1 MYFSIYVQN
10 CQRKEGQ
17 ALEGLFSIRTHSG
30 HQGQDFQWK
39 GKKVLNFA
47 MEVKKIGTIDTF
59 VHCTI
64 HFYGNLGTE
73 SLFCFYM
80 CTCYYAKTGICVR

>member
-17 ALEGLFSIRTHSG
+17 ALEGLFSIRTHSW

-39 GKKVLNFA
+39 GKKVLNFE
-47 MEVKKIGTIDTF
+47 MEVKKICTFNTFLHHTIKWYFGYGVPTLLLNVHVILVKWTF
-59 VHCTI
+59 V
-64 HFYGNLGTE
+64 
-73 SLFCFYM
+73 
-80 CTCYYAKTGICVR
+80 

>member
-1 MYFSIYVQN
+1 MYFSICVQN

-47 MEVKKIGTIDTF
+47 MEVKKICTIDTF
-59 VHCTI
+59 LLCTI
-64 HFYGNLGTE
+64 LMVFRIQRTYVIVKR
-73 SLFCFYM
+73 
-80 CTCYYAKTGICVR
+80 TCYCGKTGIYVR